1 MKLPE
6 GVNKMDSNNKEL
18 KDNKDNLLSSVKN
31 ALLIL
36 RSFTMEE
43 PEKKISD
50 LAASLGL
57 NKSTVSRTMATLAS
71 EGFVYKDPETKKY
84 RLGMTIISL
93 SGIINN
99 NMDVY
104 RESQPILNKLVQDI
118 DETAH
123 ISILDNTDVIYIQK
137 IECNHYVRALTHV
150 GKRNPAYCTSS
161 GKVLLA
167 HADESLVETV
177 INSGLK
183 KYTDT
188 TITDPDKLR
197 EHLKKVKEDGFAY
210 SLAEFNEG
218 VNSVAAPIYDYTGK
232 VIAALTVVGPMQ
244 RIQQNKI
251 RPLAKKV
258 IEASMEISDRMGY
271 WR

>member
-1 MKLPE
+1 MKGCTKLE
-6 GVNKMDSNNKEL
+6 TNEKDS
-18 KDNKDNLLSSVKN
+18 KDSKDNLLSSVKN

-36 RSFTMEE
+36 RSFSMDE

-50 LAASLGL
+50 LALQLGL

-104 RESQPILNKLVQDI
+104 TESQPILNKLVQDI

-167 HADESLVETV
+167 YADESVVETT

-183 KYTDT
+183 KYTET
-188 TITDPDKLR
+188 TITDPDELR
-197 EHLKKVKEDGFAY
+197 EHLRKIKQDGFAY

-218 VNSVAAPIYDYTGK
+218 VHSVAAPIYDYTGK